1 MRVIVTGATGFV
13 GQSLIKSLIFDGIQV
28 VGVGRRHLSGQ
39 SFEYHVIQDYVAYG
53 DWQSKLAGCD
63 AVIHL
68 AARVHMMKESSAD
81 PLAEFRRVNVD
92 GTLNLANQ
100 AAAAG
105 VNRFVYLSSI
115 KVNGEHTAPG
125 KPFTEDDIASPEDAY
140 GYSKIEAEQGLWLI
154 AQKTGMEV
162 VIIRPPLVYGR
173 GMKANFARMVHAV
186 RLGIPLPLGAI
197 HNKRSFVSIDNLISL
212 IVLCINHPNAA
223 NQVFLVSDGYD
234 LSTTTLLQMCANA
247 LNVQGR
253 LLPVPQKWI
262 EFFSR
267 VLGKSHVYQRLCGNL
282 QLDISKASQ
291 LLGWVPPVTVIDGLR
306 RAVDSKD

>member
-253 LLPVPQKWI
+253 LLPVPQKWS